1 MSILEKA
8 ENPEKSRLVINSTIM
23 KKYSKPKVLAKN
35 SPAGSYAAGCSG
47 NIHTSC
53 HFCEYLN

>member
-1 MSILEKA
+1 
-8 ENPEKSRLVINSTIM
+8 M
-23 KKYSKPKVLAKN
+23 KKYQKPKVLAKN

-47 NIHTSC
+47 NIHTAC